1 MAKSDFRHAYEVR
14 VRYSEVDM
22 QGVVFNAHFMNYF
35 DIANTEYVYEVRRSL
50 SEEVRKRVDVQLVK
64 STIEF
69 AAPARLHEDLE
80 VHARVARLGRSS
92 MTFLYEIY
100 RKGEDELLSTCEA
113 VYVNVDLEASKSLP
127 MPEEFIAAV
136 LEREQGA
143 VERS

>member
-1 MAKSDFRHAYEVR
+1 
-14 VRYSEVDM
+14 M

-50 SEEVRKRVDVQLVK
+50 PEKIRKWVEVQLLK
-64 STIEF
+64 STMEF
-69 AAPARLHEDLE
+69 KGPARLHDDLE
-80 VHARVARLGRSS
+80 IYARVARLGRSS

-100 RKGEDELLSTCEA
+100 RKGEDELISTCEA
-113 VYVNVDLEASKSLP
+113 IYVNVDLKASKSLP
-127 MPEEFIAAV
+127 MPEEFVAAV